1 MNQKTEIRLEK
12 LYMQQKVSHINAD
25 QTERIC
31 VNCAFYEQYY
41 RKNRGNVAGWVPTS
55 IGYCLLCQCRKGA
68 LCPACKNFERK

>member
-31 VNCAFYEQYY
+31 VNCVLRAVLPEES
-41 RKNRGNVAGWVPTS
+41 R
-55 IGYCLLCQCRKGA
+55 QCRRMGTNQHRLLFAVPVSEGGA
-68 LCPACKNFERK
+68 VSGV